1 MVFGERTINLGL
13 QEGGLFLSSVKLF
26 LSGLYAKHRVAIS
39 LKHVRFLSRSL
50 HDILH
55 NAAY

>member
-26 LSGLYAKHRVAIS
+26 L
-39 LKHVRFLSRSL
+39 
-50 HDILH
+50 
-55 NAAY
+55 